1 VRTAI
6 NKKVKGDRMRITEGQ
21 LRRLIRESLI
31 REGERSRSEMM
42 AAVDTQIDFP
52 DLPPRKNAGHFSFK
66 SYDERRKGGRT
77 AAERDLKRI
86 WNEHADHKFFDQ
98 DLVKLH
104 GIGLYAH
111 GDIIPAELCI
121 KFLKSH
127 LNKVNRDDIS
137 VMGWRKAALVRGWN
151 KNPEPPFGAFISGRV
166 TYAAASDQSTEWTSR
181 ASSAARERHASSGL
195 PKRPFYTKKERIA
208 KDIILDEEDWIE
220 RIENQG
226 QIVDHEL
233 IVSNWKI
240 EALVINSLSWAGRAG
255 SDASGTF
262 QSAIDPILEF
272 CKANNL
278 LVVNEAGETI

>member
-1 VRTAI
+1 
-6 NKKVKGDRMRITEGQ
+6 MRITEGQ
-21 LRRLIRESLI
+21 LRTIIRESLLN
-31 REGERSRSEMM
+31 EDEHKRSEMM
-42 AAVDTQIDFP
+42 AAVDTRIDFP
-52 DLPPRKNAGHFSFK
+52 DLPPRKNAGYFNFK

-111 GDIIPAELCI
+111 GDTAPAELCI
-121 KFLKSH
+121 KFLKSR

-137 VMGWRKAALVRGWN
+137 AMGWRKAELSRGWN
-151 KNPEPPFGAFISGRV
+151 KNPEPPFGAFIKGKV

-181 ASSAARERHASSGL
+181 ASATARERHASSGL

-208 KDIILDEEDWIE
+208 GDVILDEEDWIE
-220 RIENQG
+220 RVEKRG
-226 QIVDHEL
+226 QVVDHEL
-233 IVSNWKI
+233 IVSNWRI

-255 SDASGTF
+255 SDTSGYF

-272 CKANNL
+272 CETNDL
-278 LVVNEAGETI
+278 PVVNEAGEVI

>member
-1 VRTAI
+1 
-6 NKKVKGDRMRITEGQ
+6 MRITEGQ
-21 LRRLIRESLI
+21 LRAIIRESLI
-31 REGERSRSEMM
+31 NEDERKRSEMM
-42 AAVDTQIDFP
+42 AAVDARIDFP
-52 DLPPRKNAGHFSFK
+52 DLPRRKNIY

-111 GDIIPAELCI
+111 EDTASADLCI
-121 KFLKSH
+121 KFLKSY

-151 KNPEPPFGAFISGRV
+151 KNPEPPFGVFVKGRV

-181 ASSAARERHASSGL
+181 ASPSARERHASSGL
-195 PKRPFYTKKERIA
+195 PKRPFYTEKERIA
-208 KDIILDEEDWIE
+208 RDIILDEEDWIE
-220 RIENQG
+220 RVEG
-226 QIVDHEL
+226 QDIVDHEL
-233 IVSNWKI
+233 IVSNWRI

-255 SDASGTF
+255 SDASGAF

-272 CKANNL
+272 CEANDL
-278 LVVNEAGETI
+278 PAVNEAGEAI